1 MDTQQDLG
9 SSGKNG
15 RATEVLIAIVHLWFP
30 SGLGV
35 GCHEVSIPWSNRV
48 SFPPRPP
55 TSITAQFRSGAGNMV
70 IVGIF
75 T

>member
-1 MDTQQDLG
+1 MDTQEDLG

-15 RATEVLIAIVHLWFP
+15 RATEVLIAIMHLWFP

-48 SFPPRPP
+48 SFPPWLLFP
-55 TSITAQFRSGAGNMV
+55 SQLSSGQAQG
-70 IVGIF
+70 
-75 T
+75 TW